1 MSVDS
6 GHLSDIFDNIKSF
19 IYLYEITSKLEYNY
33 SKSLDYIH
41 LLIGCYELNTF
52 MFEYGN
58 ALYKKYGM
66 DYLEL
71 KIQISKIHKEILN
84 VKKYKFEH

>member
-19 IYLYEITSKLEYNY
+19 IHLYEITSKLEYNY

-41 LLIGCYELNTF
+41 LLIGCDELNTF
-52 MFEYGN
+52 MFEN

-71 KIQISKIHKEILN
+71 KIRISEIHREILS
-84 VKKYKFEH
+84 VKKYKFEY